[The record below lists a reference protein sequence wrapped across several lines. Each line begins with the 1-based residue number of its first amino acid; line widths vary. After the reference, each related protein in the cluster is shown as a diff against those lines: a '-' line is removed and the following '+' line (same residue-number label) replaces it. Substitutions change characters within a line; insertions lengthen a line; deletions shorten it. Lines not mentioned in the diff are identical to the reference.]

1 MQPGIAGNGASAH
14 DTWERPHGLYSGRD
28 FERDSCAQG
37 GPETHQRRARQAS
50 GGLGS
55 MAGQPEIH
63 NAVDSATTAAAGG
76 QGDPDPGAPGV
87 LAGQR
92 FDTANWVLTVLLAA
106 VFGAWL
112 VSAYLTATA
121 DPKPEQAVTSLEP
134 GVTVPKAQT
143 PNRDAKGAFIEK
155 R

>member
-28 FERDSCAQG
+28 TKGNSCAQDG
-37 GPETHQRRARQAS
+37 LEAHQPGARQAS

-55 MAGQPEIH
+55 SARQPEIH
-63 NAVDSATTAAAGG
+63 DAVDPATTATAGG
-76 QGDPDPGAPGV
+76 QSDPDPDTSGV

-92 FDTANWVLTVLLAA
+92 FDTANWILTVLLAA

-112 VSAYLTATA
+112 VSAYLTATGN
-121 DPKPEQAVTSLEP
+121 PKPEQAVTSLEP

-143 PNRDAKGAFIEK
+143 PNRDAKGAFVEK